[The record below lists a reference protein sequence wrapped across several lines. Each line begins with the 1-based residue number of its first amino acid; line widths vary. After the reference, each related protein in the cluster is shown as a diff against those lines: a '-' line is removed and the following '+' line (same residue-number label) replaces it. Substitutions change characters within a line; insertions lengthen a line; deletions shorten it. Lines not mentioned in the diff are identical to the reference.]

1 MAELVTISAT
11 LRLTGE
17 DKRSVF
23 IVGNV
28 LPTVSAAT
36 AAGFV
41 DAVEKL
47 YNNGHCN
54 ANLRINNSDPSLPKA
69 EIEAAIAQMI
79 ANNIFDPEKGALES
93 LSKMELTTTE
103 RTLIM

>member
-1 MAELVTISAT
+1 MNKNKLTTQERRELMPELVTASAT

-28 LPTVSAAT
+28 LPSISAGT

-47 YNNGHCN
+47 YNNGKCN
-54 ANLRINNSDPSLPKA
+54 ANLRI
-69 EIEAAIAQMI
+69 
-79 ANNIFDPEKGALES
+79 
-93 LSKMELTTTE
+93 TTN
-103 RTLIM
+103 LIR